1 MQVRRSTKLLVEP
14 SAVTTGDIAF
24 NLIVFFL
31 VCASAAPDSGR
42 RQDIPR
48 SETAPQQK
56 QKIQHVEVQL
66 TRTTMAIN
74 GDVVRSRDFAP
85 QLRRLLAG
93 KPRPEDRVV
102 VVQEP
107 ARGPLPSLDRGDRDD
122 RGGRRDHHDPA
133 GGRAGSTHP
142 PVAMK
147 IQRKAVR
154 AEVPSTAMGDIA
166 FNLLIFFVILARA
179 NDDSFLNWQPARAK
193 NLEAAGYAKVS
204 VLIDGD
210 SKLYLNGRQVGMAQ
224 LSAQIG
230 ELLGDA
236 PAGQRTVL
244 LKIHRE
250 AQALYFEPV
259 IEAVSEAGGDLVH
272 VLEELK
278 E

>member
-1 MQVRRSTKLLVEP
+1 
-14 SAVTTGDIAF
+14 
-24 NLIVFFL
+24 
-31 VCASAAPDSGR
+31 
-42 RQDIPR
+42 
-48 SETAPQQK
+48 
-56 QKIQHVEVQL
+56 
-66 TRTTMAIN
+66 
-74 GDVVRSRDFAP
+74 
-85 QLRRLLAG
+85 
-93 KPRPEDRVV
+93 
-102 VVQEP
+102 
-107 ARGPLPSLDRGDRDD
+107 
-122 RGGRRDHHDPA
+122 
-133 GGRAGSTHP
+133 
-142 PVAMK
+142 MK

-179 NDDSFLNWQPARAK
+179 NDDSFLNWQPARAP

-204 VLIDGD
+204 VLIDAD

-224 LSAQIG
+224 LSQQIG

-244 LKIHRE
+244 LKVHRE